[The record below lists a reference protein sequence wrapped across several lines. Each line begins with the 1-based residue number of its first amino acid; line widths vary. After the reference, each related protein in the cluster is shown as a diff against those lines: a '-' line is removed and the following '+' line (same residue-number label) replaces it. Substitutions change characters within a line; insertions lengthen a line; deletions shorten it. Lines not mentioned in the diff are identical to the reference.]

1 MGYNVKK
8 AETNLDL
15 EKGII
20 SQITLSI
27 EKGEKK
33 QEKGITINKI
43 EIRKCKRRKY
53 LNRGGSKNN
62 KTKDKGWLWSRIWKY
77 YHKFKISGGKLYV

>member
-33 QEKGITINKI
+33 QEKDITINKI

-53 LNRGGSKNN
+53 LNREGSKNN
-62 KTKDKGWLWSRIWKY
+62 KTKDKG
-77 YHKFKISGGKLYV
+77 